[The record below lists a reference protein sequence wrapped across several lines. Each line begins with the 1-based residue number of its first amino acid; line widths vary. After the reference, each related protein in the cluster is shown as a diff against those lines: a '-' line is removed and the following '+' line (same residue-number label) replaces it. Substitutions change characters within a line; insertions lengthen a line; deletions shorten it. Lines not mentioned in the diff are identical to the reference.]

1 MAYTTIDDPTIYFN
15 TVLYAGNGT
24 AIGSGGNVITGVNF
38 QPDWVWI
45 KDRTDADRPRLF
57 DAVRGVTESLDTTDT
72 TAETTLSEGLTS
84 FNSDGF
90 TVGNHEG
97 VNSSG
102 DNFVAWNW
110 LAANGTAS
118 NTDGDITSTVSAN
131 TTAGFSVGL
140 YTGNATNSTIGHG
153 LGKKPEFIIT
163 KRRNS
168 TSAWRT
174 QHGSLGATKTSQLNG
189 TNAFTN
195 SSSVYNDTEPTS
207 SVFTI
212 GTASSINASGGT
224 FVFYAFTS
232 IQGYSKMGSYT
243 GNGNADGPFVYTGFK
258 PAWVLIKRTDTTG
271 SWKLFDNKRANSFN
285 VIGVRLEANS
295 SGAESSS
302 STYDID
308 LVSNGFKLRGT
319 SAEQNGSGNS
329 FIYMAFAEN
338 PFVTSTKTAGTA
350 R

>member
-1 MAYTTIDDPTIYFN
+1 MAYTTIDKPTDYFE
-15 TVLYAGNGT
+15 TKLYTGD
-24 AIGSGGNVITGVNF
+24 GSTLNVTGLDF
-38 QPDWVWI
+38 QPDFTWLKCRGIAYHHRLYDVI
-45 KDRTDADRPRLF
+45 RTPLDSLRSNGTNAESADG
-57 DAVRGVTESLDTTDT
+57 DG
-72 TAETTLSEGLTS
+72 LSA

-90 TVGNHEG
+90 TVTQGSDTEYNNSG
-97 VNSSG
+97 VNYVS
-102 DNFVAWNW
+102 WNW
-110 LAANGTAS
+110 LGSNTTAS

-131 TTAGFSVGL
+131 TTAGFSIGT

-168 TSAWRT
+168 TSSWRT
-174 QHGSLGATKTSQLNG
+174 QHGSLGALKTSELND
-189 TNAFTN
+189 TDAFTN
-195 SSSVYNDTEPTS
+195 ASTVYNNTEPTS

-224 FVFYAFTS
+224 YVFYAFTS

-302 STYDID
+302 STYNID

>member
-1 MAYTTIDDPTIYFN
+1 MAYTTIDKPTDYFN
-15 TVLYAGNGT
+15 TVLYDGT
-24 AIGSGGNVITGVNF
+24 GAEQSITGVGF

-45 KDRTDADRPRLF
+45 KHREDARSHGLVDS
-57 DAVRGVTESLDTTDT
+57 VRGSTKYMKSDATSAEATLTE
-72 TAETTLSEGLTS
+72 GVKS
-84 FNSDGF
+84 FDSDGF
-90 TVGNHEG
+90 TLGTDQSIFNE
-97 VNSSG
+97 SG
-102 DNFVAWNW
+102 GTPKHVAWNW
-110 LAANGTAS
+110 LAGGTASS
-118 NTDGDITSTVSAN
+118 NTDGSITSTVSAN
-131 TTAGFSVGL
+131 TTAGFSIGL

-163 KRRNS
+163 KRRDS
-168 TSAWRT
+168 TSSWRT
-174 QHGSLGATKTSQLNG
+174 QHGAMGATKTSELND
-189 TNAFTN
+189 TDAFTA
-195 SSSVYNDTEPTS
+195 SSAVYNDTEPTS
-207 SVFTI
+207 SVFTV

-224 FVFYAFTS
+224 YVFYAFTS

-243 GNGNADGPFVYTGFK
+243 GNGNADGTFVYTGFK

-295 SGAESSS
+295 TGAESSS
-302 STYDID
+302 STYNID